1 MTEIREAVIGD
12 ASSIAEISKGSLGY
26 QCSSSLVEKRIQ
38 EMDKAKQRVYVA
50 VEGGMVVG
58 FVQAELYQ
66 LLYQEDQVNV
76 LGLAVRKD
84 MQNKGHGTRL
94 MQQVEEWA
102 RSMNCSSVRL
112 NSASQRREAHE
123 FYKALC
129 YENTKSQQRF
139 VKHISES
146 LS

>member
-38 EMDKAKQRVYVA
+38 EMDKTKQRVYVA

-102 RSMNCSSVRL
+102 RSMNCGSVRL

-123 FYKALC
+123 FYKALG

-139 VKHISES
+139 VKHLSES